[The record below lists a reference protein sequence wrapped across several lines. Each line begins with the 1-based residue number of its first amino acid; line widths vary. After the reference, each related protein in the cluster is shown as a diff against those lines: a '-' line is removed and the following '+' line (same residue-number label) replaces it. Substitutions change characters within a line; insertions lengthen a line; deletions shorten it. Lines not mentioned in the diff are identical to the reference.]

1 MESGRRAGDE
11 LAAPGAP
18 DEGLGGVPEIDLAG
32 APELGLADLARGS
45 TDSGRSTRGGC
56 DE

>member
-1 MESGRRAGDE
+1 MESGRRTGDE
-11 LAAPGAP
+11 LGARGAP
-18 DEGLGGVPEIDLAG
+18 DEGLGGALEIGPEG
-32 APELGLADLARGS
+32 APEAGLADLARGS